1 LWAHVTV
8 TLDVGRGWHLSPRGW
23 QPGVP
28 QLTAVIGDTLSRKV
42 QYITVH
48 WIEACLRIGSRS
60 CLRSAM
66 RGTRRGWR
74 RVPGQAQ
81 GGRAAVL
88 LLTALAIQA
97 QPCPSPSLIQTSSK
111 KEASTLLHCHAC
123 TRGQCAPLPCLL
135 RPHMLDWD
143 CCTGMKHVHASHR
156 AQGQHVPQACTR
168 YLGQA
173 AGSACSSTRPAACAQ
188 ESRGPRV
195 PGQVWRCVGCACVE
209 QAAHRRGQAVCSHAH
224 SLLYAPCTLVCAQ
237 CRNSRLTYITAPSW
251 SPTRQNMSKIGHG
264 CSRPHARPSILWP
277 HRRHVCVVAPAAPPA
292 QVVTSHAGQV
302 SHRGGHRPQAK
313 HFHSPPPPSWAHP
326 SSPLIF
332 ILHPV

>member
-1 LWAHVTV
+1 M
-8 TLDVGRGWHLSPRGW
+8 
-23 QPGVP
+23 
-28 QLTAVIGDTLSRKV
+28 
-42 QYITVH
+42 
-48 WIEACLRIGSRS
+48 RIGSRS